1 MRSGR
6 LVPRGYFRNPY
17 SFGRAKGGVR
27 VARMDQWVRSA
38 IGAVHWHEETGRNNT
53 AGTGFGTGTGN
64 GSGFDSGFGC
74 GTGFGF
80 GTGTGFGFF
89 GIGSG
94 SWHWLWLWI
103 WYWQWQWLLT
113 LELTKDARPRCTI
126 SPGRI

>member
-17 SFGRAKGGVR
+17 SFGRAKGVVR
-27 VARMDQWVRSA
+27 VARMDQWVRST
-38 IGAVHWHEETGRNNT
+38 IGAVHWHEEAGRNNT

-80 GTGTGFGFF
+80 CTGTGFGFLALALGTGF
-89 GIGSG
+89 GSG
-94 SWHWLWLWI
+94 SGSGNGNGF
-103 WYWQWQWLLT
+103 LT
-113 LELTKDARPRCTI
+113 LELSKDARPRCTI